1 MQELII
7 TITQSRFFDIL
18 VKIVLIS
25 ILAGI
30 IGYEREAWRKPA
42 GFRTYILVG
51 ISAVLVV
58 ASGEYLHEKYN
69 GDAARIP
76 AQLLSGIGFLG
87 AGTILRDGNNIKGLT
102 TAAGL
107 LSVAAIGLV
116 VGTGQYA
123 TAILGSIVVLCVL
136 SYSHL
141 LSDKLEHIT
150 NHQIK
155 VKANNVKDYVDKIK
169 EIVTGESLDI
179 IKIKYGKDNNENKE
193 LVLELRAKG
202 DINLNE
208 IYSKI
213 SKIDGIEE
221 IEELKNTA
229 VPSN

>member
-1 MQELII
+1 
-7 TITQSRFFDIL
+7 
-18 VKIVLIS
+18 
-25 ILAGI
+25 
-30 IGYEREAWRKPA
+30 
-42 GFRTYILVG
+42 
-51 ISAVLVV
+51 
-58 ASGEYLHEKYN
+58 
-69 GDAARIP
+69 
-76 AQLLSGIGFLG
+76 
-87 AGTILRDGNNIKGLT
+87 
-102 TAAGL
+102 
-107 LSVAAIGLV
+107 
-116 VGTGQYA
+116 
-123 TAILGSIVVLCVL
+123 LCVL

-155 VKANNVKDYVDKIK
+155 VKANNVKDHVDKIK
-169 EIVTGESLDI
+169 EIVTGEGLDI